1 MGRAER
7 YNQCWSRCPVT
18 LSDSIEIFTML
29 NEIVSF
35 AQLFVGKEG
44 SGTLPIAIAY
54 AQYLL
59 SHFSDAELIDVR
71 TANKKED
78 YD

>member
-35 AQLFVGKEG
+35 AQLFVGKTALFLLAVYSVVPLIETV
-44 SGTLPIAIAY
+44 SGIAIY
-54 AQYLL
+54 VTWL
-59 SHFSDAELIDVR
+59 
-71 TANKKED
+71 
-78 YD
+78 

>member
-35 AQLFVGKEG
+35 AQLFVGK
-44 SGTLPIAIAY
+44 TALFLLAVYIIAP
-54 AQYLL
+54 
-59 SHFSDAELIDVR
+59 LIETVFWNSIYV
-71 TANKKED
+71 TWL
-78 YD
+78 